1 MFNKVKV
8 FLSFSFFILIFSCS
22 SNNETEDKLT
32 NEPLGTFNELTDS
45 ENTADSSIAE
55 NDTTEINDE
64 ASTNNEEENANSSEE
79 NANSSEEN
87 ENSSEENTDQEDNQ
101 NEVLLNFKTLIENQ
115 IGSSPFDISSVK
127 ILSDNSFEI
136 ETGSA
141 LYNWLATGN
150 CKKHFFIF
158 RYQETTDNETP
169 IEKVACYGFESE
181 VNYEN
186 NNPVMIVSDDET
198 ILSTLSNLLLT
209 EITCSPEQ
217 CLPIVTFDDAT
228 NQFTLN
234 NFSINNNTQYQV
246 DNGGFIDIN
255 STNFSIEN
263 LNADQNY
270 IITVKSN
277 DYEVQRNFYNNAFTT
292 P

>member
-8 FLSFSFFILIFSCS
+8 FLSISCFILIFSCS
-22 SNNETEDKLT
+22 SNNENEDKLT
-32 NEPLGTFNELTDS
+32 NEPLGSLNELTDS
-45 ENTADSSIAE
+45 EGTAESSIAE
-55 NDTTEINDE
+55 KDTTEVNDE
-64 ASTNNEEENANSSEE
+64 TSTNNEEENANSSEE
-79 NANSSEEN
+79 NES
-87 ENSSEENTDQEDNQ
+87 SSEENTDQEDNQ
-101 NEVLLNFKTLIENQ
+101 NEVLLNFKTLVENQ
-115 IGSSPFDISSVK
+115 IDSSIFDISSVK

-169 IEKVACYGFESE
+169 IEKVACYGFESD

-217 CLPIVTFDDAT
+217 CLPIITFDDAT
-228 NQFTLN
+228 NQFNLN

>member
-8 FLSFSFFILIFSCS
+8 FLSISCFILIFSCS
-22 SNNETEDKLT
+22 SNNENEDKLT
-32 NEPLGTFNELTDS
+32 NEPLGSLNELTDS
-45 ENTADSSIAE
+45 EGTAESSIAE
-55 NDTTEINDE
+55 KDTTEVNDE
-64 ASTNNEEENANSSEE
+64 TSTNNEEENANSSEE
-79 NANSSEEN
+79 NES
-87 ENSSEENTDQEDNQ
+87 SSEENTDQEDNQ
-101 NEVLLNFKTLIENQ
+101 NEVLLNFKTLVENQ
-115 IGSSPFDISSVK
+115 IDSSIFDISSVK

-169 IEKVACYGFESE
+169 IEKVACYGFESD

-217 CLPIVTFDDAT
+217 CLPIITFDDAT
-228 NQFTLN
+228 NQFNLN

-255 STNFSIEN
+255 STNFSVEN